1 MKRHHYLT
9 LSALYLVAH
18 ASLAAEVSPPV
29 GVAGVSRPAAQD
41 ANGDE
46 ETFDVMSAIRDEV
59 VAADKLSSRFE
70 TLAGSHQN
78 AQNLIAGLR
87 NAHLVKLVDTA
98 QAVGQDAGVSFLPPT
113 KPMAYGDIRQALT
126 LAQAQL
132 ASKHIASP
140 TASQLKAVLA
150 GGELPNSKGDL
161 TRVIGILPLHK
172 RGMSWDAIARVLRV
186 DSPARIARAETVI
199 ETAQL
204 P

>member
-18 ASLAAEVSPPV
+18 ATLAAGTSPPGDV
-29 GVAGVSRPAAQD
+29 PATSHPAAQD
-41 ANGDE
+41 GNGDE

-59 VAADKLSSRFE
+59 VTADKLSSRFE

-78 AQNLIAGLR
+78 KQNLIAGLR
-87 NAHLVKLVDTA
+87 NAHRIKFFDTA
-98 QAVGQDAGVSFLPPT
+98 QAAGPAAGVTFLPPT
-113 KPMAYGDIRQALT
+113 KPMAYGDTRQALS
-126 LAQAQL
+126 LAQAHL
-132 ASKHIASP
+132 TAKRIASP
-140 TASQLKAVLA
+140 TASQLKAILA
-150 GGELPNSKGDL
+150 GGELPNTNGDM

-172 RGMSWDAIARVLRV
+172 RGMSWNAIA
-186 DSPARIARAETVI
+186 SAGTAI